1 MLSREQI
8 LLNEFFS
15 HVVTNAPSLEL
26 LLLNK
31 EFGPF
36 FSQVS
41 WHQKWTPL
49 ELTVPS
55 ETVQC
60 ADSLV

>member
-1 MLSREQI
+1 M

-15 HVVTNAPSLEL
+15 HVVTKALSLEL

-36 FSQVS
+36 FSRFLGTRNG
-41 WHQKWTPL
+41 WL
-49 ELTVPS
+49 G
-55 ETVQC
+55 
-60 ADSLV
+60 

>member
-36 FSQVS
+36 SQVP

-49 ELTVPS
+49 ELTVPP